1 MIPHNGNQN
10 LDRKNFMEQTS
21 ALDILKK
28 ISNFF
33 KFLT

>member
-28 ISNFF
+28 YQIFSNF
-33 KFLT
+33 